1 MSSHNAPPP
10 PPDDDNL
17 PRQHQR
23 IGLCLRCGAK
33 LTECGRP
40 FSLAVQCSKCFR
52 INIYI
57 ESQHPVRLLSDAEA
71 EIRVP

>member
-1 MSSHNAPPP
+1 
-10 PPDDDNL
+10 
-17 PRQHQR
+17 
-23 IGLCLRCGAK
+23 LCLRCGAK